1 MPRQT
6 PSQTIGP
13 FFGFGL
19 VPDQYGFAGTAIGG
33 GAMVADSVPG
43 RRIRIVGRV
52 FDGAGTMVPDALVEI
67 WQAGADAPHD
77 RPSGESQVGLP
88 DAGFTGFGRVG
99 TGASPDGRFVFQTI
113 KPGSIDGFQ
122 APHVSAILFMRGLL
136 RHVFTRIYFSDE
148 REANLRDPVLST
160 VPPQRRNTLI
170 AQHDEG
176 LGDHTYSFDIHMQ
189 GERETVFFDV

>member
-33 GAMVADSVPG
+33 GKVVAEPVPG

-67 WQAGADAPHD
+67 WQAGAAVRPDAP
-77 RPSGESQVGLP
+77 SGQPRAVLP
-88 DAGFTGFGRVG
+88 DGGFKGFGRVG
-99 TGASPDGRFVFQTI
+99 TGADPDGRFVFETV
-113 KPGSIDGFQ
+113 KPGSIDGLQ
-122 APHVSAILFMRGLL
+122 APHVSVILFMRGLL

-148 REANLRDPVLST
+148 REANLRDPVLCA
-160 VPPQRRNTLI
+160 VPHHRRDTLI
-170 AQHDEG
+170 AQLDEALAG
-176 LGDHTYSFDIHMQ
+176 RTYSFDIHMQ
-189 GERETVFFDV
+189 GGRETVFFDV